1 MVARVLIVLLVLTCL
16 IGTSDPAL
24 AQGGIAEINGVVLDQ
39 SQAVLPGVTVV
50 VTNVGT
56 SAARDVVTG
65 PDGRFI
71 VPTLTPGV
79 YSVAVELPGF
89 QSQVRDNVDLRV
101 GQEVTLNFT
110 LAVGGLAENLTVTG
124 QARSSR

>member
-1 MVARVLIVLLVLTCL
+1 MVHRVLIALLIVTCL
-16 IGTSDPAL
+16 IGTSGPAL

-79 YSVAVELPGF
+79 YRVSVELPGF
-89 QSQVRDNVDLRV
+89 QPQVR
-101 GQEVTLNFT
+101 
-110 LAVGGLAENLTVTG
+110 
-124 QARSSR
+124 RSEEGRAGEER